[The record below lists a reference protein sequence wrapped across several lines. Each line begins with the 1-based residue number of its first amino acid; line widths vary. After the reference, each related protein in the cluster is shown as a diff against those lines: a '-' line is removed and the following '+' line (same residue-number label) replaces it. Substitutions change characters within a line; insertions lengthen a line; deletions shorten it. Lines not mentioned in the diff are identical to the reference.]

1 MIVEGSL
8 PLTGATYTI
17 LPDRIETAT
26 FLCACAA
33 CGGALTLRRTDPRLA
48 DPVLNALTESGCR
61 FPAHMTQ
68 FKFSRDSPLATCGPV
83 VSRPYPGF
91 PTDAMPMLLS
101 AQLCARGQTSFTET
115 IFENRFGYVQEL
127 KKLGA
132 RLYSDGNTVCLNGT
146 PQLHAAQLSRRIC
159 AAAQRWCSRP
169 CRPRGD
175 STILE

>member
-61 FPAHMTQ
+61 ISCSHDTIQIF
-68 FKFSRDSPLATCGPV
+68 RDSPAGNLRSGRFKT
-83 VSRPYPGF
+83 VSRLSNRR
-91 PTDAMPMLLS
+91 DADAALR
-101 AQLCARGQTSFTET
+101 AAVRKGT
-115 IFENRFGYVQEL
+115 NV
-127 KKLGA
+127 
-132 RLYSDGNTVCLNGT
+132 LYRD
-146 PQLHAAQLSRRIC
+146 
-159 AAAQRWCSRP
+159 
-169 CRPRGD
+169 D
-175 STILE
+175 F